1 MSEYFIYLIEEP
13 GAALD
18 AVKKYHDD
26 LMVEKTKWRT
36 WAQENVPEAE
46 GVSVDKEGYCWG
58 VKFPIG
64 KLPDN
69 WRKPD
74 RKTGLSWPRVNNPIR
89 ETMPEN
95 KRLKNECVYTKA
107 AGLEIPTGYRIYK
120 DGQKIHSYSMGHWF
134 NPIQFGFF
142 GQEPGQ
148 CCIVTP
154 NYEEELG
161 RAALNLKDG
170 ETMQPGVDFDWKN
183 MLPGCRLIRG
193 YEWDYLCKKHKE
205 QKNDTV

>member
-36 WAQENVPEAE
+36 WAQDNFPEAE

-95 KRLKNECVYTKA
+95 N
-107 AGLEIPTGYRIYK
+107 
-120 DGQKIHSYSMGHWF
+120 
-134 NPIQFGFF
+134 
-142 GQEPGQ
+142 
-148 CCIVTP
+148 
-154 NYEEELG
+154 
-161 RAALNLKDG
+161 
-170 ETMQPGVDFDWKN
+170 WKN
-183 MLPGCRLIRG
+183 ILPGCRLIRG